1 MRKVIGFFVLL
12 VLFIV
17 GCSSAGNCAPS
28 ETNSIKIGSLP
39 NGSAVY
45 LSNNNLPV
53 TESSPTQAIIY
64 LVGGSDNES
73 FTVNFTTSKLQYAS
87 LKVNKTTTINNN
99 GISVTPNPC
108 ILGTSG
114 SGFPSSCKV
123 DIAVSSST
131 YPGTYNITPTAASTG
146 GVETILSPI
155 TVLVSGSIRPSTKAI
170 TSFSLNGTT
179 GVITGTDIA
188 LTMPFGTAVSSL
200 IATYITTG
208 SSVTVSGVTQN
219 NGVSANNF
227 TSPVIYTVHAED
239 GSTQNYTVTVTVAA
253 NTDKT
258 ITTFS
263 LDGTSGVI
271 SGTSIALT
279 MPYGTD
285 VTGLI
290 ATFTTTGA
298 SVTVGATPQISAITT
313 NNFTNPVTY
322 TVHAADGST
331 QNYTVTVTVAANSD
345 NNLVEFSLNGTLG
358 VVNQDNNTIVVVMP
372 YGTSDLSSL
381 TATYLTDGESVTVN
395 GVEQVNGVTPN
406 DFTNSVIYTVHAQN
420 GETKDYA
427 VSVTVKAVISQA
439 TSLAFSGNYAYL
451 TSSTSSDI
459 TKCSVVNESQLTS
472 CSNISLGD
480 LLPQG
485 AANISAVESTGG
497 TTLYIMGNETP
508 PSIVQ
513 CLIPTGTNTP
523 TCLTINPL
531 NGLNSARLLLSSTVD
546 PKKSAKITA
555 FSVSGVAGWIGGSSI
570 YVTLPYGSNL
580 NNLAA
585 TFTTTGKTVKVNN
598 VLQVSGVTTNNFTTS
613 PLQYIVTAKD
623 GTTTSAYNVY
633 VRWTAFAGVVLN
645 PYASSLK
652 VPMVSSSLES
662 TMLNMSLIESNG
674 MYVGLNYG
682 YIESFPAE
690 MNATGLSSISLA
702 TYESSSVLESYNYIM
717 TNIAESKVY
726 ACSVNESATE
736 MRVCSAATYTPGFGA
751 IPQPSSAVIFLQQ
764 TTRFV
769 PGVFM
774 VASYSQNTLTGCY
787 MTPSSTSISC
797 DTDPTHQLDMTG
809 VFNLPRSLSLNS
821 AGNLLF
827 ALNDGDNSYVACP
840 ISGGQINKAF
850 CRKTYFSSL

>member
-12 VLFIV
+12 VLFIA

-53 TESSPTQAIIY
+53 TESSPTQATIY

-87 LKVNKTTTINNN
+87 LKINKTTNND
-99 GISVTPNPC
+99 GVSIAPNPC
-108 ILGTSG
+108 IIGTAG

-123 DIAVSSST
+123 DISVSSST

-146 GVETILSPI
+146 GIDTILSPI
-155 TVLVSGSIRPSTKAI
+155 TVLVSGSITPSTKAM
-170 TSFSLNGTT
+170 TSFSLNGTY
-179 GVITGTDIA
+179 GVITGSDIA
-188 LTMPFGTAVSSL
+188 VTMPFGTEVNSL

-219 NGVSANNF
+219 NGVTANNF
-227 TSPVIYTVHAED
+227 SSPVMYTVHAED

-258 ITTFS
+258 ITAFS
-263 LDGTSGVI
+263 LEGTAGVI

-279 MPYGTD
+279 MPYGTN
-285 VTGLI
+285 VTELI
-290 ATFTTTGA
+290 ATFNTTGT
-298 SVTVGATPQISAITT
+298 SVTVGATPQVNAITS

-322 TVHAADGST
+322 TVHAEDGST
-331 QNYTVTVTVAANSD
+331 QDYMVTVTVAASSD

-358 VVNQDNNTIVVVMP
+358 VVNQDNNTIAVVMP
-372 YGTSDLSSL
+372 YGTSDVSSL
-381 TATYLTDGESVTVN
+381 TASYLTDGESVSVN

-406 DFTNSVIYTVHAQN
+406 NFTNVVTYTVHAQN

-439 TSLAFSGNYAYL
+439 TSLAFSGNYAFL
-451 TSSTSSDI
+451 TSSASSDI

-523 TCLTINPL
+523 TCSTINPA
-531 NGLNSARLLLSSTVD
+531 NGLNSARLLLSSNVD

-598 VLQVSGVTTNNFTTS
+598 VTQVSGVTTNNFTTS

-674 MYVGLNYG
+674 MYVGLNYS
-682 YIESFPAE
+682 YINSFPVGV
-690 MNATGLSSISLA
+690 NANGLSSISLPK
-702 TYESSSVLESYNYIM
+702 TTTQESYNYVM
-717 TNIAESKVY
+717 TNIAESQIY
-726 ACSVNESATE
+726 ACFVNESASE
-736 MRVCSAATYTPGFGA
+736 VSACSAAPA
-751 IPQPSSAVIFLQQ
+751 PQPSSVITYTVTGLPY
-764 TTRFV
+764 V
-769 PGVFM
+769 LLYVS
-774 VASYSQNTLTGCY
+774 SYSQNILSVY
-787 MTPSSTSISC
+787 SVTPS
-797 DTDPTHQLDMTG
+797 THAIASAGELDMSG

-840 ISGGQINKAF
+840 ISNGQINKAY